1 MPRQTGRFKHP
12 IFTSTI
18 FLYGSPTPKA
28 GDTMTIV
35 GFGFTTIHVEK
46 KGNPKGKVD
55 ISNNVR
61 ILSIQKKDMSW
72 SRDDQEGL
80 VFAFEF
86 ISGYEP
92 NMGIIKL
99 EGEVL
104 YLIDKAKAKKVI
116 DEWAKDKK
124 ISPEIT
130 ENVLN
135 TVLTKCNIE
144 ALILSQQINLPPPIP
159 LPKVAH
165 KVEPAVKKK

>member
-1 MPRQTGRFKHP
+1 
-12 IFTSTI
+12 
-18 FLYGSPTPKA
+18 
-28 GDTMTIV
+28 MTIV

-46 KGNPKGKVD
+46 KSNPKGKVD

-61 ILSIQKKDMSW
+61 ILSVQKKDMAW

-86 ISGYEP
+86 LSNYEP
-92 NMGIIKL
+92 DMGIIKL

-104 YLIDKAKAKKVI
+104 YLIEKTKAKKVL

-124 ISPEIT
+124 INSEIT

-144 ALILSQQINLPPPIP
+144 ALMLSQQINLPPPIP

-165 KVEPAVKKK
+165 KVEPAPKKK